1 MATSGTDIS
10 VLNLRKIVDSHGKE
24 QCDKLK
30 YQWAKDI
37 EDSNLLISNIENDT
51 KYISRNK
58 EKVTVMI
65 ERLNKE
71 LDYYS
76 ELGVDI
82 EKTDNLSYRFPE
94 IRRNL
99 DKNYRTLSL
108 YYYKYNFDRND
119 ALYKSNLKSLKN
131 ITKKQ
136 NEIDKKMGKIDSR
149 IEGLGSIFL
158 NIVLTI
164 SITTTMVTVLLNAT
178 PRYSLVIVLGCAW
191 LLLSAILFVGS
202 YFKSDDN
209 PKNKM
214 AITVYIILSII
225 TFFSFAYCFYNEDS
239 IITRKDNLNIESYIQ

>member
-1 MATSGTDIS
+1 MATSGTETS

-37 EDSNLLISNIENDT
+37 EDSNLLISNIENNT

-58 EKVTVMI
+58 EKVIGMI

-82 EKTDNLSYRFPE
+82 EKADNSFYRFPE

-119 ALYKSNLKSLKN
+119 ALYKNSLESLKK
-131 ITKKQ
+131 ITNKQ

-164 SITTTMVTVLLNAT
+164 SITTTMVTVLLDAS

-202 YFKSDDN
+202 YFKSDSN
-209 PKNKM
+209 PKNKL
-214 AITVYIILSII
+214 AVTVYVILSII
-225 TFFSFAYCFYNEDS
+225 TFFSFIYCFYSEDP
-239 IITRKDNLNIESYIQ
+239 IVTRKDNVNIENSIQ